1 MKGEGGNQM
10 KRSFVLI
17 PVVLAGVLF
26 FGVFVFAEG
35 EKMRDIKEPGLSVKT
50 PDIRFKSTV
59 KPDLNFGKFPLYFIA
74 NKGQVNKKAKYY
86 AKASQYTLWLTS
98 EGLVFDSVRKVK
110 VEAEEGKQKTED
122 RRQTTD
128 DSNNKEVPGKFLSSD
143 THTSMHPCNHA
154 SMQHHSQSP
163 YSLKIDRD
171 VSRLIFLNTNKNPG
185 IAPVE
190 EAKLRVNYFIGS
202 DSSKWHSDVPTSKAV
217 LYKNLYKN
225 IDLRVY
231 GIEKQIE
238 YDWIV
243 KPGGN
248 PWDIRFEYT
257 NVNGTR
263 LDEVG
268 NLLIE
273 TDFGE
278 LIHKKPVSYQEVV
291 VGAGSQI
298 YPKKRK
304 NVNVTFKRINSNT
317 YGFEVGDYDKNR
329 ELIIDPVILVDS
341 AYFGGSGSE
350 AGNGIAVD
358 GSGFVYI
365 VGSTSS
371 TDFPTWHPYQ
381 TDQPKTD
388 VFVTKLDEN
397 LDGYHYYSTY
407 IGGSDDDSGTSIA
420 VDNNGFVYVMG
431 DTLSKNFPIKNQ
443 FQQYGGVFLVKLDTT
458 RSGPDSL
465 LYSTRLGENY
475 KYFVHAITADNSGC
489 VYLTGETNSGNIP
502 LLNQYQYHQGSYD
515 AFVTKLDTTKKGAS
529 CLRYSTY
536 LGGMANDVGYGIAVD
551 SSGYVYV
558 AGYTGSNNFPTRKQY
573 QTNQPNRDA
582 FVTKLDPSQSGD
594 SSLIYSTYFGGTEF
608 DEAHAIAVDKNGNA
622 YVAGYICHLSGLDPK
637 CCDKIFVIKIDTNR
651 SGASGLIHSF
661 YLEHPEPV
669 EDSTFYFDMGIA
681 VDSSENVYTT
691 CYRYYPNFY
700 GGFLAKLDADFNLI
714 YSTYFNDDY
723 YGMALDPCGYVY
735 MVGGGNDV
743 YIAKLISTPIVPPGL
758 TTSAVSSVT
767 RTSASCGGNITDDGG
782 VPVTARGVCWGTSR
796 RPTTSGSHTTDGIGT
811 GIFTS
816 SLTGLTPGT
825 TYYVRAYA
833 TNLAGTAYGNEVKF
847 TTTLPEPPHI
857 QLNRTRLNFGAVSGG
872 TRTGSQAFSI
882 GNSGGGSLKWTISTT
897 GTWIKASPLN
907 GTANLMVTVSVDTT
921 GLTPGRYS
929 CIISITDP
937 NADNSPAVV
946 EVYLEVKSRT
956 QDLPPFG
963 TFETPR
969 SGAVVYSSIPV
980 TGWVLDDVEVKHV
993 KIYRNPV
1000 PGQEKGLIYIGDGVF
1015 VEGARPDVEQA
1026 YPQYPFNYKAGWGYM
1041 MLTNFLPNQGNG
1053 TFVITATAVDSSDKQ
1068 VTLGTKTIIVDNANA
1083 VKPFGAIDTPTQGG
1097 NAAGSQFINWGWVL
1111 TPQPNLIPTDGS
1123 TIRVYVDGV
1132 KLGSPTY
1139 NIFRADIA
1147 NLFPTY
1153 ANSNGAAGYFY
1164 LDTTSFDNG
1173 VHTIQWT
1180 ATDNAG
1186 NTDGIGS
1193 RYFTIQNTP
1202 ALASN
1207 KSSAVENHHINM
1219 FPVVPSSHWHNKSIY
1234 LEKGY
1239 NENEKPQAIYP
1250 GKNGIIHI
1258 EIKELE
1264 RFEIHF
1270 PGEIFNFSPLPIGSF
1285 LDTRRGKFYWQ
1296 PGVGFIGEYRFAF
1309 IERVP
1314 TGKSKMRNISVTIH
1328 SKY

>member
-1 MKGEGGNQM
+1 MNK
-10 KRSFVLI
+10 VIILI
-17 PVVLAGVLF
+17 PIIIVGFLF
-26 FGVFVFAEG
+26 ISASESSES
-35 EKMRDIKEPGLSVKT
+35 EKMRDIKVPGISVKT
-50 PDIRFKSTV
+50 QAIQIKGAL

-74 NKGQVNKKAKYY
+74 NKGQVDKKAKYY
-86 AKASQYTLWLTS
+86 AKASQYTLWLTR

-110 VEAEEGKQKTED
+110 VEAATTHSAPSGHPSQEG
-122 RRQTTD
+122 
-128 DSNNKEVPGKFLSSD
+128 SNQLPHLPSS
-143 THTSMHPCNHA
+143 P
-154 SMQHHSQSP
+154 
-163 YSLKIDRD
+163 KIDRD
-171 VSRLIFLNTNKNPG
+171 VSRLIFLNANKNPG
-185 IAPVE
+185 IVPVE
-190 EAKLRVNYFIGS
+190 EAKLRVNYFIGN

-225 IDLRVY
+225 IDLKVY

-248 PWDIRFEYT
+248 PGDIRFEYK
-257 NVNGTR
+257 NIKGTR
-263 LDEVG
+263 LDEQG
-268 NLLIE
+268 NLLIG
-273 TDFGE
+273 TDFGK

-291 VGAGSQI
+291 VGAGSQTC
-298 YPKKRK
+298 PEKRK
-304 NVNVTFKRINSNT
+304 NVKVTFKRINSNT

-341 AYFGGSGSE
+341 TYFGGSGGE

-371 TDFPTWHPYQ
+371 TDFPTWHSYQ

-407 IGGSDDDSGTSIA
+407 IGGSDDESGTSIA

-558 AGYTGSNNFPTRKQY
+558 AGYTGSNNFPIRKQY

-594 SSLIYSTYFGGTEF
+594 SSLIYSTYFGGMEF
-608 DEAHAIAVDKNGNA
+608 DEAHAIAVDRNGNA
-622 YVAGYICHLSGLDPK
+622 YVAGCICHLSGLDPK
-637 CCDKIFVIKIDTNR
+637 CCDEIFVIKIDTNR
-651 SGASGLIHSF
+651 SGASGLIHSI

-669 EDSTFYFDMGIA
+669 EDYTFYFDMGIA
-681 VDSSENVYTT
+681 VDSSENVYTA

-735 MVGGGNDV
+735 MVGGGHDV

-758 TTSAVSSVT
+758 TTTAVSSVT
-767 RTSASCGGNITDDGG
+767 RTSASCGGNITDDGS

-796 RPTTSGSHTTDGIGT
+796 GPTTSGSHTTDGIGT
-811 GIFTS
+811 GMFTS

-872 TRTGSQAFSI
+872 TRTGSQTFLI
-882 GNSGGGSLKWTISTT
+882 INMGGSSLKWTISTT
-897 GTWIKASPLN
+897 GTWIKASPLS
-907 GTANLMVTVSVDTT
+907 GTGGMLVTASVETA
-921 GLTPGRYS
+921 GLAPGSYRGM
-929 CIISITDP
+929 ITITDP
-937 NADNSPAVV
+937 NADNSPV
-946 EVYLEVKSRT
+946 EVEAYLEVKTGT

-1053 TFVITATAVDSSDKQ
+1053 TFVITAVAADSSGKQ
-1068 VTLGTKTIIVDNANA
+1068 VTLGSKTIIVDNASA

-1132 KLGSPTY
+1132 NLGSPTY

-1147 NLFPTY
+1147 GLFPTY
-1153 ANSNGAAGYFY
+1153 ANSNGAVGYFF
-1164 LDTTSFDNG
+1164 LDTTPYDNG

-1180 ATDNAG
+1180 AQDNAG
-1186 NTDGIGS
+1186 NSDGIGS
-1193 RYFTIQNTP
+1193 RYFTIQNTGNNSRVRSKEQGGLP
-1202 ALASN
+1202 PCFQDKQDKEQALLFHGPGSLPLVGSSPVPIESIHIKKGFDEN
-1207 KSSAVENHHINM
+1207 K
-1219 FPVVPSSHWHNKSIY
+1219 
-1234 LEKGY
+1234 
-1239 NENEKPQAIYP
+1239 KPQAIYP

-1264 RFEIHF
+1264 RIEIHF
-1270 PGEIFNFSPLPIGSF
+1270 SGEIFNFSPLPIGSF
-1285 LDTRRGKFYWQ
+1285 LDAREGKFYWQ

-1309 IERVP
+1309 IERGP
-1314 TGKSKMRNISVTIH
+1314 TGESKMRTITVTIH